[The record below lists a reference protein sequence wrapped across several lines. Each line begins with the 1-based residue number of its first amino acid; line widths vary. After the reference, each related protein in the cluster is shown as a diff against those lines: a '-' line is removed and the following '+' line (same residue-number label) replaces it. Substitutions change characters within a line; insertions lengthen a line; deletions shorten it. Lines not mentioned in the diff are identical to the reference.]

1 MTIEEIIEQ
10 IRSQHPEI
18 SKEEIAERLKKEK
31 HRTSGFITEDT
42 LLRMIAAD
50 LGMETQAAGFTTP
63 TLSTADLVP
72 GLRDVTVVGRVVAVF
87 PVKAFNGNRNGRFAS
102 FLVAD
107 ESSIVRVLMW
117 NDRTDLVESGKIKV
131 GQIVRISHGY
141 TKDGRGGKVELH
153 VGQRCRVDINP
164 PDVEQKSYPTISKFA
179 TKISKITHDQKNK
192 KASVIGTVKRIFS
205 ASTFERQDSTS
216 GKVMRF
222 ILADETGEIS
232 IVVWNEKVDELQT
245 MLKENAGLQIVDAK
259 LKKSMEEKPELHI
272 DSATYVG
279 AFMPDEQTL
288 KISDLKEGMSR
299 VNLEGEVATR
309 PILREVKTFKK
320 EIVNLASFELKD
332 KTAKIWVSAWGKH
345 TSLACDLKVGDRILL
360 KNAYVR
366 RGFGDQLEI
375 STRETT
381 SLNVVH

>member
-18 SKEEIAERLKKEK
+18 SKEEIAEKLKKEK
-31 HRTSGFITEDT
+31 HRTSGFISEDT

-72 GLRDVTVVGRVVAVF
+72 SLRDVTVVGRVVAVF

-164 PDVEQKSYPTISKFA
+164 SDVEQESYPTISKFA

-192 KASVIGTVKRIFS
+192 KASVV
-205 ASTFERQDSTS
+205 
-216 GKVMRF
+216 
-222 ILADETGEIS
+222 S
-232 IVVWNEKVDELQT
+232 I
-245 MLKENAGLQIVDAK
+245 
-259 LKKSMEEKPELHI
+259 
-272 DSATYVG
+272 
-279 AFMPDEQTL
+279 
-288 KISDLKEGMSR
+288 
-299 VNLEGEVATR
+299 NL
-309 PILREVKTFKK
+309 
-320 EIVNLASFELKD
+320 
-332 KTAKIWVSAWGKH
+332 
-345 TSLACDLKVGDRILL
+345 
-360 KNAYVR
+360 
-366 RGFGDQLEI
+366 
-375 STRETT
+375 
-381 SLNVVH
+381 